1 MENSKVMIVG
11 AGNQGLAMAA
21 YLEINNVECYLY
33 NRTAG
38 HIRKIMETNE
48 IVCSGVLNKRVYV
61 SHVSS
66 KIEDALQKT
75 IVVATP
81 ASAHK
86 EVAALLAKHVDSSYT
101 ILLSP
106 GKTFGIIDFI
116 YNLRLA
122 GCNEIPIIAEC
133 QTTIFAS
140 RREGE
145 NSVKIYALKNDIPI
159 ASTREE
165 SLDKVLNKM
174 PECLRMRYKKVNSY
188 IETSF
193 GNIGMILHPIPM
205 LLNFGSIESNR
216 VFKYYTEGITPTI
229 ASLIERLDS
238 ERLEIAHE
246 LGYELESIVDWMM
259 RNYDTNGKGL
269 YEHLQTNKYY
279 QEIVSPVLVCNRYI
293 EEDVPY
299 GLVPMEDTALKL
311 GIKVPVTTEVISFA
325 NIIMNCDY
333 RKYGR
338 LCMLDM

>member
-1 MENSKVMIVG
+1 MCG
-11 AGNQGLAMAA
+11 
-21 YLEINNVECYLY
+21 
-33 NRTAG
+33 
-38 HIRKIMETNE
+38 
-48 IVCSGVLNKRVYV
+48 
-61 SHVSS
+61 
-66 KIEDALQKT
+66 
-75 IVVATP
+75 
-81 ASAHK
+81 
-86 EVAALLAKHVDSSYT
+86 
-101 ILLSP
+101 
-106 GKTFGIIDFI
+106 FI
-116 YNLRLA
+116 
-122 GCNEIPIIAEC
+122 
-133 QTTIFAS
+133 
-140 RREGE
+140 
-145 NSVKIYALKNDIPI
+145 
-159 ASTREE
+159 
-165 SLDKVLNKM
+165 NKM